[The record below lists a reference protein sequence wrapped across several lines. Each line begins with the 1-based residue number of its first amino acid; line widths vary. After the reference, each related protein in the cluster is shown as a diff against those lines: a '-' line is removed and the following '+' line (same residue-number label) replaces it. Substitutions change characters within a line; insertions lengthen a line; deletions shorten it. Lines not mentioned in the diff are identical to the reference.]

1 MILTRAHFSLS
12 FFICCS
18 LRLLLQVSF
27 DQYHLLILGNG
38 HA

>member
-12 FFICCS
+12 FFIRGS
-18 LRLLLQVSF
+18 LRLLVQVSF
-27 DQYHLLILGNG
+27 YQYHLLILGNG